1 MWKFHRKKNQQI
13 SKHRNVKGIANRI
26 SGEKVE
32 KFEISVQIT
41 RNNSNGTTA
50 ESWKK
55 KYKHAEGFIQEIT
68 KPIQKVITTEIK
80 KKELSISKNITK
92 HLCEEISNRT
102 IFKTITQFTK

>member
-55 KYKHAEGFIQEIT
+55 NTNMPKDSSKKLPNQYK
-68 KPIQKVITTEIK
+68 K
-80 KKELSISKNITK
+80 
-92 HLCEEISNRT
+92 
-102 IFKTITQFTK
+102 